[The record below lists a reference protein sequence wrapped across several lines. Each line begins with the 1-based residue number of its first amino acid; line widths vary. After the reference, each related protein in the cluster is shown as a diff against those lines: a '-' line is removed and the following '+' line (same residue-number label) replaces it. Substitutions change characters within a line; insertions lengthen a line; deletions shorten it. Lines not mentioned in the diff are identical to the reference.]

1 MIQLSFGCV
10 LNIDLNMR
18 FEEEKVK
25 KRTLFFLS
33 VCAVALN
40 GYVVHAD
47 SLEAPSQLVTVP
59 NLPGT
64 GGQLAVVEE
73 AGQMKAVLSNI
84 TGEIVGV
91 TGQFKSETNTG
102 KTIAFTIDA
111 SGQYVAYLDRTSFSN
126 EDQAFTLALTANLID
141 GSAHNLDD
149 YSFNW
154 VKVAENTND
163 DSDLIEKTNATEA
176 SKPVSSGTVV
186 DSVEKDSTSSA
197 SETQS
202 SSTASSSL
210 AATVTDSS
218 NVTSASTLTSTQT
231 TSSVGSQLRS
241 ASLMR
246 IATNSSAQSSAVT
259 KASQIDQTLELKYT
273 GSINSGEVIKFAVWS
288 DENGQDDIVWYNADQ
303 TGAAYADLRKHRD
316 YGKYNIHTYVN
327 RNGKMVYLNEIVV
340 DVKASGTVT
349 ISNVDSQTGSFDV
362 TISNMTAPRG
372 LTKVYVPTWTEAGGQ
387 DDIVWHEAERQTD
400 GTYLAKITKSAHKN
414 GTGKYISHVYY
425 QSLDGSV
432 TGIGATTA
440 TIQELKASGTVTAI
454 NVNDQAGSY
463 EVKISNV
470 IAPKGLNKVYVPTW
484 TEAGGQ
490 DDIVWHEAE
499 RQTDGT
505 YLAKITKSAHKNG
518 TGKYISHVYYQSL
531 DGSVTGIGATTAT
544 IQELKA
550 SGTISISNV
559 DANAGSF
566 DVTISNVTA
575 PRGLTKVY
583 VPTWT
588 EAGGQDDI
596 KWYEAN
602 RQSDGSYKLTVNK
615 AQHKNE
621 VGNYQVHVYYRG
633 KDGSMTGIGAT
644 TVNMPELKASGTV
657 TAINVNDQAGSYE
670 VKISNVVAPR
680 GLYKVFVPTWTEAG
694 GQDDIVWHEAERQS
708 DGSYLTKIT
717 KSAHKN
723 GTGKYISH
731 VYYQS
736 LDGTLTAI
744 GATSITIQELK
755 ASGTI
760 SISNVDA
767 NAGSFDVT
775 ISNITAPRGLT
786 KVYVP
791 TWTEAGGQDDI
802 KWYEANRQSDGS
814 YKLTVNK
821 AQHKNEVGNYQV
833 HVYYRGEDGNM
844 TGIGAT
850 SVDLPVGGTQVE
862 LPSARSYTIYID
874 PGHGGVDSGASYGG
888 VYEKNLA
895 LSVANKLKENLIQ
908 LGYQVLMTR
917 TADYNVDFKT
927 ERSKMA
933 NQSNA
938 DLFISIHFNATGL
951 ASSNAT
957 GIETYWYQYDPEYQP
972 KINAAMH
979 NDPTRLAE
987 SEILANQVQASL
999 ISGTGA
1005 VNRGVR
1011 RETFAVLRETA
1022 IPAILVELGF
1032 MDNPSDLQKIKED
1045 SYQTKLAN
1053 ALEQGID
1060 NWYGAVGSK
1069 PTSGT
1074 STQKKSTEQSQMTT
1088 SQQSFF
1094 NKILP
1099 AIQQVSQ
1106 KNSIVTSVMLAQSIL
1121 ESGWGTSQLA
1131 TNAYNIFGIKADS
1144 SWKGNTYTVQTKE
1157 VVNGKTITVEKQ
1169 FRAYKSL
1176 LESISDYGSFFTSTA
1191 WRINNY
1197 ASFLKATN
1205 HETALTSLLA
1215 SGYATDP
1222 AYAEKLKSLIQRYG
1236 LDQYDLN

>member
-10 LNIDLNMR
+10 LNIDLNMG

-73 AGQMKAVLSNI
+73 AGQMKAILSNI

-111 SGQYVAYLDRTSFSN
+111 SGQYVAYLDRSSFSD
-126 EDQAFTLALTANLID
+126 EDRTFTLALTVNLID

-154 VKVAENTND
+154 VKVSENTDD
-163 DSDLIEKTNATEA
+163 DSDLIENTSATEA

-186 DSVEKDSTSSA
+186 DSVEKDSSSSA

-218 NVTSASTLTSTQT
+218 KAKSASTLTSTQT

-246 IATNSSAQSSAVT
+246 IATNSSAQSIAVT

-327 RNGKMVYLNEIVV
+327 RNGKMVYLNEIVI

-349 ISNVDSQTGSFDV
+349 ISNVDSQT
-362 TISNMTAPRG
+362 
-372 LTKVYVPTWTEAGGQ
+372 
-387 DDIVWHEAERQTD
+387 
-400 GTYLAKITKSAHKN
+400 
-414 GTGKYISHVYY
+414 
-425 QSLDGSV
+425 
-432 TGIGATTA
+432 
-440 TIQELKASGTVTAI
+440 
-454 NVNDQAGSY
+454 
-463 EVKISNV
+463 
-470 IAPKGLNKVYVPTW
+470 
-484 TEAGGQ
+484 
-490 DDIVWHEAE
+490 
-499 RQTDGT
+499 
-505 YLAKITKSAHKNG
+505 
-518 TGKYISHVYYQSL
+518 
-531 DGSVTGIGATTAT
+531 
-544 IQELKA
+544 
-550 SGTISISNV
+550 
-559 DANAGSF
+559 
-566 DVTISNVTA
+566 
-575 PRGLTKVY
+575 
-583 VPTWT
+583 
-588 EAGGQDDI
+588 
-596 KWYEAN
+596 
-602 RQSDGSYKLTVNK
+602 
-615 AQHKNE
+615 
-621 VGNYQVHVYYRG
+621 
-633 KDGSMTGIGAT
+633 
-644 TVNMPELKASGTV
+644 
-657 TAINVNDQAGSYE
+657 
-670 VKISNVVAPR
+670 
-680 GLYKVFVPTWTEAG
+680 
-694 GQDDIVWHEAERQS
+694 
-708 DGSYLTKIT
+708 
-717 KSAHKN
+717 
-723 GTGKYISH
+723 
-731 VYYQS
+731 
-736 LDGTLTAI
+736 
-744 GATSITIQELK
+744 
-755 ASGTI
+755 
-760 SISNVDA
+760 
-767 NAGSFDVT
+767 GSFDVT

-821 AQHKNEVGNYQV
+821 VNHKNEVGDYNIHLYYRDESGKLAYITETVVQLPANKISGSLVVSNMDLKTGSFKVRVTNISSPTTISRILVPTWTETNGQDDIKWYVASRESDGSYSITVNKANHKFEIGDYNLHLYYQANDGSLQYV
-833 HVYYRGEDGNM
+833 NETVVNLPSAKASGDISVSDINEQNGSFNVRITNVSSPVGLNQVLVPVWTESNGQDDIKWYIANRQTDGSYLLKVNKSQHKSETGKYNIHVYYRGEDGNLTYVNETTAILPEAKSSGKISVIEKDDVRGIFKVRITDVVAPNTLTNVIIPTWTESAGQDDIKWYEASRQSDGSYLITVNKNQHDFE
-844 TGIGAT
+844 TGIYNVHVYYRDSDGKLIFVGAT
-850 SVDLPVGGTQVE
+850 TTELAASKSSGKLSVSSVDSKSGTFSLKVSNIVSSPSLARVEVVVWTQSDASDKKSYSATLQKDGTYSVQVDKSNHNDFYGDYQVSVYYVYSDYKDFVASSVVN

-888 VYEKNLA
+888 VYEKNLS
-895 LSVANKLKENLIQ
+895 LSVANKLKANLIQ

-917 TADYNVDFKT
+917 TDDYNVDFKT
-927 ERSKMA
+927 ERSQMA

-951 ASSNAT
+951 PSSNAT

-979 NDPTRLAE
+979 NDLTRLAE
-987 SEILANQVQASL
+987 SEILANQIQASL

-1011 RETFAVLRETA
+1011 RETLAVLRETA

-1032 MDNPSDLQKIKED
+1032 MNNPSDLQKINQD

-1053 ALEQGID
+1053 ALAQGID

-1074 STQKKSTEQSQMTT
+1074 SKQKKSTEQSQMTT

-1094 NKILP
+1094 NNILP

-1131 TNAYNIFGIKADS
+1131 TNAHNIFGIKADS

-1191 WRINNY
+1191 WRIKNY
-1197 ASFLKATN
+1197 ASFLQATN
-1205 HETALTSLLA
+1205 YETALTSLLA

-1236 LDQYDLN
+1236 LDQYDLK

>member
-1 MIQLSFGCV
+1 M
-10 LNIDLNMR
+10 
-18 FEEEKVK
+18 K

-64 GGQLAVVEE
+64 GGQLTVVEE
-73 AGQMKAVLSNI
+73 AGQMKAILSNI

-111 SGQYVAYLDRTSFSN
+111 SGQYVAYLDRTSFSD

-163 DSDLIEKTNATEA
+163 DSDLIENTNATEA

-186 DSVEKDSTSSA
+186 DSVENDSSSSA

-210 AATVTDSS
+210 VATVTDSS

-246 IATNSSAQSSAVT
+246 IATNSSAQSIAVT

-288 DENGQDDIVWYNADQ
+288 DEKGQDDIVWYNADQ

-362 TISNMTAPRG
+362 HVTNVSAPRG
-372 LTKVYVPTWTEAGGQ
+372 LSKVLVPTWTESDGQDDIIYHTADRQSDGSYKVTVPNSKHKYGTGKYNIHLYYRGTDGSMTYVAQTTTTLPELKTSGNVSVSNVNAQSGSFDVHVTNVSAPRGLSKVLVPTWTESDGQDDIIYHTADRQSDGSYKVTVPNSKHKYGTGKYHIHVYYQGTDGSMTYVNQTTTTLPELKASGDVSVSNVDSQTGSFDVTISNITAPHGLSKVLVPTWTEAGGQ
-387 DDIVWHEAERQTD
+387 DDIIWHT
-400 GTYLAKITKSAHKN
+400 
-414 GTGKYISHVYY
+414 
-425 QSLDGSV
+425 
-432 TGIGATTA
+432 
-440 TIQELKASGTVTAI
+440 
-454 NVNDQAGSY
+454 
-463 EVKISNV
+463 
-470 IAPKGLNKVYVPTW
+470 
-484 TEAGGQ
+484 
-490 DDIVWHEAE
+490 
-499 RQTDGT
+499 
-505 YLAKITKSAHKNG
+505 
-518 TGKYISHVYYQSL
+518 
-531 DGSVTGIGATTAT
+531 
-544 IQELKA
+544 
-550 SGTISISNV
+550 
-559 DANAGSF
+559 
-566 DVTISNVTA
+566 
-575 PRGLTKVY
+575 
-583 VPTWT
+583 
-588 EAGGQDDI
+588 
-596 KWYEAN
+596 
-602 RQSDGSYKLTVNK
+602 
-615 AQHKNE
+615 
-621 VGNYQVHVYYRG
+621 
-633 KDGSMTGIGAT
+633 
-644 TVNMPELKASGTV
+644 
-657 TAINVNDQAGSYE
+657 
-670 VKISNVVAPR
+670 
-680 GLYKVFVPTWTEAG
+680 
-694 GQDDIVWHEAERQS
+694 AERQS
-708 DGSYLTKIT
+708 DGSYKVTVPNSK
-717 KSAHKN
+717 HKY
-723 GTGKYISH
+723 GTGKYHIH
-731 VYYQS
+731 VYYQGT
-736 LDGTLTAI
+736 DGSMTYVNQTTTNLPESST
-744 GATSITIQELK
+744 K
-755 ASGTI
+755 RTI
-760 SISNVDA
+760 SD
-767 NAGSFDVT
+767 
-775 ISNITAPRGLT
+775 IT
-786 KVYVP
+786 
-791 TWTEAGGQDDI
+791 
-802 KWYEANRQSDGS
+802 
-814 YKLTVNK
+814 
-821 AQHKNEVGNYQV
+821 
-833 HVYYRGEDGNM
+833 
-844 TGIGAT
+844 
-850 SVDLPVGGTQVE
+850 
-862 LPSARSYTIYID
+862 RSYTVYID

-888 VYEKNLA
+888 VQEKNLA
-895 LSVANKLKENLIQ
+895 LSVANKLKANLIQ

-927 ERSKMA
+927 ERSKMT

-938 DLFISIHFNATGL
+938 DLFISIHFNSTGS

-1053 ALEQGID
+1053 ALAQGID
-1060 NWYGAVGSK
+1060 NWYGPVGGK

-1074 STQKKSTEQSQMTT
+1074 STQKKSTQQSQMTT

-1094 NKILP
+1094 NNILP

-1191 WRINNY
+1191 WRTKNY
-1197 ASFLKATN
+1197 ASFLQATN
-1205 HETALTSLLA
+1205 YETALTSLLA

-1236 LDQYDLN
+1236 LDQYNLN

>member
-1 MIQLSFGCV
+1 M
-10 LNIDLNMR
+10 
-18 FEEEKVK
+18 K

-64 GGQLAVVEE
+64 GGQLTVVEE
-73 AGQMKAVLSNI
+73 AGQMKAILSNI

-163 DSDLIEKTNATEA
+163 DSDLIENTSATEA

-186 DSVEKDSTSSA
+186 DSVEKDSSSSA

-210 AATVTDSS
+210 AATVTDLS

-362 TISNMTAPRG
+362 TISN
-372 LTKVYVPTWTEAGGQ
+372 
-387 DDIVWHEAERQTD
+387 I
-400 GTYLAKITKSAHKN
+400 
-414 GTGKYISHVYY
+414 
-425 QSLDGSV
+425 
-432 TGIGATTA
+432 
-440 TIQELKASGTVTAI
+440 
-454 NVNDQAGSY
+454 
-463 EVKISNV
+463 
-470 IAPKGLNKVYVPTW
+470 
-484 TEAGGQ
+484 
-490 DDIVWHEAE
+490 
-499 RQTDGT
+499 
-505 YLAKITKSAHKNG
+505 
-518 TGKYISHVYYQSL
+518 
-531 DGSVTGIGATTAT
+531 
-544 IQELKA
+544 
-550 SGTISISNV
+550 
-559 DANAGSF
+559 
-566 DVTISNVTA
+566 TA

-602 RQSDGSYKLTVNK
+602 QQSDGSYKLTVNK
-615 AQHKNE
+615 VNHKSE

-633 KDGSMTGIGAT
+633 EDGRMIGIGAT
-644 TVNMPELKASGTV
+644 TVNLPELKASGTV
-657 TAINVNDQAGSYE
+657 TAINVNDQDGSYE
-670 VKISNVVAPR
+670 VKISNVIAPK
-680 GLYKVFVPTWTEAG
+680 GLNKVYVPTWTEAG
-694 GQDDIVWHEAERQS
+694 DQDDIVWHEAERQS
-708 DGSYLTKIT
+708 DGSYLAKIT
-717 KSAHKN
+717 KSEHKN

-731 VYYQS
+731 VYCQS

-791 TWTEAGGQDDI
+791 TWTATGGQNDI

-833 HVYYRGEDGNM
+833 HVYYRGEDGSM
-844 TGIGAT
+844 IGIGAT
-850 SVDLPVGGTQVE
+850 TVNLPE
-862 LPSARSYTIYID
+862 LKA
-874 PGHGGVDSGASYGG
+874 
-888 VYEKNLA
+888 
-895 LSVANKLKENLIQ
+895 
-908 LGYQVLMTR
+908 
-917 TADYNVDFKT
+917 
-927 ERSKMA
+927 
-933 NQSNA
+933 
-938 DLFISIHFNATGL
+938 
-951 ASSNAT
+951 
-957 GIETYWYQYDPEYQP
+957 
-972 KINAAMH
+972 
-979 NDPTRLAE
+979 
-987 SEILANQVQASL
+987 
-999 ISGTGA
+999 SGT
-1005 VNRGVR
+1005 V
-1011 RETFAVLRETA
+1011 TA
-1022 IPAILVELGF
+1022 INVNDQDGSYEVKISNVIAPKGLNKVYVPTWTEAGDQDDIVWHEAERQSDGSYLAKITKSEHKNGTGKYISHVYYQGLEGTLTAIGATSITLPEL
-1032 MDNPSDLQKIKED
+1032 K
-1045 SYQTKLAN
+1045 A
-1053 ALEQGID
+1053 
-1060 NWYGAVGSK
+1060 
-1069 PTSGT
+1069 SGT
-1074 STQKKSTEQSQMTT
+1074 ITAINVNDQDGSYEVKISNVIAPKGLNKVYVPTWTE
-1088 SQQSFF
+1088 
-1094 NKILP
+1094 
-1099 AIQQVSQ
+1099 A
-1106 KNSIVTSVMLAQSIL
+1106 
-1121 ESGWGTSQLA
+1121 G
-1131 TNAYNIFGIKADS
+1131 
-1144 SWKGNTYTVQTKE
+1144 
-1157 VVNGKTITVEKQ
+1157 
-1169 FRAYKSL
+1169 
-1176 LESISDYGSFFTSTA
+1176 
-1191 WRINNY
+1191 
-1197 ASFLKATN
+1197 
-1205 HETALTSLLA
+1205 
-1215 SGYATDP
+1215 
-1222 AYAEKLKSLIQRYG
+1222 
-1236 LDQYDLN
+1236 

>member
-10 LNIDLNMR
+10 LNIDLNMG

-33 VCAVALN
+33 VCAVALS

-64 GGQLAVVEE
+64 GGQLTVVEE
-73 AGQMKAVLSNI
+73 AGQIKAILSNI

-91 TGQFKSETNTG
+91 TGQFKSEMNTG

-111 SGQYVAYLDRTSFSN
+111 SGQYVAYLDRSSFSD
-126 EDQAFTLALTANLID
+126 EDRTFTLALTVNLID

-154 VKVAENTND
+154 VKVAENTDD
-163 DSDLIEKTNATEA
+163 DSDLIENTSATEA

-186 DSVEKDSTSSA
+186 DSVEKDSSSSA

-202 SSTASSSL
+202 SSTANSSL

-218 NVTSASTLTSTQT
+218 NATTASTLTSTQT

-246 IATNSSAQSSAVT
+246 IATNSGTQTSAVT

-362 TISNMTAPRG
+362 TISNITAPRG

-387 DDIVWHEAERQTD
+387 DDIKWYEANRQSD
-400 GTYLAKITKSAHKN
+400 GSYKLTVNKINHKSEVGN
-414 GTGKYISHVYY
+414 YQVHVYY
-425 QSLDGSV
+425 RGEDGSM
-432 TGIGATTA
+432 TGIGATTVNLP
-440 TIQELKASGTVTAI
+440 ELKESGTVTAI

-499 RQTDGT
+499 RQSDGS
-505 YLAKITKSAHKNG
+505 YLAKITKSEHKNG
-518 TGKYISHVYYQSL
+518 TGKYISHVYYQGL
-531 DGSVTGIGATTAT
+531 EGTLTAIGAT
-544 IQELKA
+544 
-550 SGTISISNV
+550 SI
-559 DANAGSF
+559 
-566 DVTISNVTA
+566 T
-575 PRGLTKVY
+575 L
-583 VPTWT
+583 
-588 EAGGQDDI
+588 
-596 KWYEAN
+596 
-602 RQSDGSYKLTVNK
+602 
-615 AQHKNE
+615 
-621 VGNYQVHVYYRG
+621 
-633 KDGSMTGIGAT
+633 
-644 TVNMPELKASGTV
+644 PELKASGTV

-670 VKISNVVAPR
+670 VKISNVVAPKGIR
-680 GLYKVFVPTWTEAG
+680 KIFVPTWTEAG
-694 GQDDIVWHEAERQS
+694 GQDDIVWHEAQLQT
-708 DGSYLTKIT
+708 DGTYLVKIT
-717 KSAHKN
+717 KSEHKN
-723 GTGKYISH
+723 GIGKYISH
-731 VYYQS
+731 VYYQG

-744 GATSITIQELK
+744 GATSITLPELK
-755 ASGTI
+755 TSGTI
-760 SISNVDA
+760 TAINVNDQAGSYEVKISNV
-767 NAGSFDVT
+767 
-775 ISNITAPRGLT
+775 IAPKGLN

-791 TWTEAGGQDDI
+791 TWTEAGDQDDI
-802 KWYEANRQSDGS
+802 VWHEAQLQSDGTYLAKITKS
-814 YKLTVNK
+814 E
-821 AQHKNEVGNYQV
+821 HKNESGIYVS
-833 HVYYRGEDGNM
+833 HVYYRMLDGSM
-844 TGIGAT
+844 LA
-850 SVDLPVGGTQVE
+850 VGGTQVE

-895 LSVANKLKENLIQ
+895 LSVANKLKANLIQ

-927 ERSKMA
+927 ERSQMA

-951 ASSNAT
+951 PSSDAT

-987 SEILANQVQASL
+987 SEILANQVQTSL

-1011 RETFAVLRETA
+1011 RDTFAVLRETA
-1022 IPAILVELGF
+1022 FPAILVELGF
-1032 MDNPSDLQKIKED
+1032 MDNPSDLQKINQD

-1053 ALEQGID
+1053 ALAQGID

-1191 WRINNY
+1191 WRIKNY
-1197 ASFLKATN
+1197 ASFLQATN
-1205 HETALTSLLA
+1205 YETALTSLLA

-1222 AYAEKLKSLIQRYG
+1222 AYAEKLKSLIQQYG
-1236 LDQYDLN
+1236 LDQYD